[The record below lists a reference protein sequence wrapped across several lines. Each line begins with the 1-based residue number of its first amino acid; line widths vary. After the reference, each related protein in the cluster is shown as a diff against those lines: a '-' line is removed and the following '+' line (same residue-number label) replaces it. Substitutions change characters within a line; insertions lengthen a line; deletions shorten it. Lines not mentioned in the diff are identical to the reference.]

1 MIVEILFSLAILAVF
16 TAAAGKLFHF
26 NFRVLHQTTVRA
38 DDTTRFDLA
47 IAQMR
52 RDVSAATSTETTDA
66 QTLLIH
72 TSGPDIHWR
81 ADGQN
86 LARATGDGERQWQV
100 GQPITFAKDGQ
111 IVLVQTSPDPASA
124 LALAGEG
131 GVR

>member
-1 MIVEILFSLAILAVF
+1 VIVEILFGLAILAVF

-26 NFRVLHQTTVRA
+26 NFRVLHQTTVQA
-38 DDTTRFDLA
+38 DNTTRFDLA

-52 RDVSAATSTETTDA
+52 RDMSAARMTETVDA
-66 QTLLIH
+66 QTLVIH
-72 TSGPDIHWR
+72 TSDGDIHWR

-86 LARATGDGERQWQV
+86 LARASGGVERQWQV

-131 GVR
+131 GAR